1 MKFNTLIVAGVMG
14 LSISASAAS
23 AAKLT
28 FYCSAQEDWCQLMAR
43 SFEDAT
49 GINVNMTRKSSGE
62 TFAQIRAEASN
73 PKGDVWWGGTG
84 DPHLQ
89 AAEEGLTAEYMSP
102 MRDQLHPWAISQAE
116 SAGNKTIGIYSGAL
130 GYGYNTEV
138 LAANNL
144 PEPGCWKD
152 LLKPEYKG
160 HVQMANPNSSGTAY
174 TTLASM
180 VQIFGEDEGFEFM
193 KGLHSNINQYTKSGS
208 APIKAAGRGENT
220 IGIVFMHDA
229 VKQAVSGF
237 PVKVVAPCE
246 GTGYEIGSMSI
257 VDGARNMDEAK
268 AFYDWALTAEAQN
281 LALEVNA
288 FQVPSNTGAKTSPSA
303 PDMSS
308 IKLIDYNFKKYG
320 SSNERKRLLK
330 KWDDDVSVLPQYI
343 MHNCTAKQQIH
354 PTLILWIAIGWIGFF
369 ILPWYGVEDGFFS
382 FLWLFDGYP
391 FDADYAPAAILIL
404 QAEKL
409 WLAPMLLFLACPLLI
424 LKSHK
429 NDLWYSRLL
438 ILSGAGGLAYLTAQ
452 GFGIGIRGFNYPIL
466 SQIFGELG
474 DRQYGMGYGGLM
486 VASAFLFLLT
496 QGIAARGAVNGD
508 IFVVSAIGGVIA
520 IVATFVFFPIATM
533 LITAFVADDK
543 SYSIVIFFSKLFD
556 DRIWG
561 LGCFYGTRCGVA
573 WNSLFLA
580 ILVKSFN
587 RSANR
592 YAALCYWFSLNL
604 TIRPVWLCNGLFC
617 RSFRGGPNAVALW
630 LAGHF
635 NRANSGLHSDRLSRS
650 DWGCRRCFTLDGG
663 SCPNAARL
671 KMAGF
676 QNCFAAADAAG
687 ARQCVFTG
695 LYRKHG

>member
-130 GYGYNTEV
+130 GYGYNTE
-138 LAANNL
+138 LLEANNL

-320 SSNERKRLLK
+320 SSSERKRLLK
-330 KWDDDVSVLPQYI
+330 KWDDDVSVLPQ
-343 MHNCTAKQQIH
+343 
-354 PTLILWIAIGWIGFF
+354 
-369 ILPWYGVEDGFFS
+369 
-382 FLWLFDGYP
+382 
-391 FDADYAPAAILIL
+391 
-404 QAEKL
+404 
-409 WLAPMLLFLACPLLI
+409 
-424 LKSHK
+424 
-429 NDLWYSRLL
+429 
-438 ILSGAGGLAYLTAQ
+438 
-452 GFGIGIRGFNYPIL
+452 
-466 SQIFGELG
+466 
-474 DRQYGMGYGGLM
+474 
-486 VASAFLFLLT
+486 
-496 QGIAARGAVNGD
+496 
-508 IFVVSAIGGVIA
+508 
-520 IVATFVFFPIATM
+520 
-533 LITAFVADDK
+533 
-543 SYSIVIFFSKLFD
+543 
-556 DRIWG
+556 
-561 LGCFYGTRCGVA
+561 
-573 WNSLFLA
+573 
-580 ILVKSFN
+580 
-587 RSANR
+587 
-592 YAALCYWFSLNL
+592 
-604 TIRPVWLCNGLFC
+604 
-617 RSFRGGPNAVALW
+617 
-630 LAGHF
+630 
-635 NRANSGLHSDRLSRS
+635 
-650 DWGCRRCFTLDGG
+650 
-663 SCPNAARL
+663 
-671 KMAGF
+671 
-676 QNCFAAADAAG
+676 
-687 ARQCVFTG
+687 
-695 LYRKHG
+695 

>member
-130 GYGYNTEV
+130 GYGYNTEL

-193 KGLHSNINQYTKSGS
+193 KGLHSNINQYTKSVS

-320 SSNERKRLLK
+320 SSSERKRLLK
-330 KWDDDVSVLPQYI
+330 KWDDDVSVLPQ
-343 MHNCTAKQQIH
+343 
-354 PTLILWIAIGWIGFF
+354 
-369 ILPWYGVEDGFFS
+369 
-382 FLWLFDGYP
+382 
-391 FDADYAPAAILIL
+391 
-404 QAEKL
+404 
-409 WLAPMLLFLACPLLI
+409 
-424 LKSHK
+424 
-429 NDLWYSRLL
+429 
-438 ILSGAGGLAYLTAQ
+438 
-452 GFGIGIRGFNYPIL
+452 
-466 SQIFGELG
+466 
-474 DRQYGMGYGGLM
+474 
-486 VASAFLFLLT
+486 
-496 QGIAARGAVNGD
+496 
-508 IFVVSAIGGVIA
+508 
-520 IVATFVFFPIATM
+520 
-533 LITAFVADDK
+533 
-543 SYSIVIFFSKLFD
+543 
-556 DRIWG
+556 
-561 LGCFYGTRCGVA
+561 
-573 WNSLFLA
+573 
-580 ILVKSFN
+580 
-587 RSANR
+587 
-592 YAALCYWFSLNL
+592 
-604 TIRPVWLCNGLFC
+604 
-617 RSFRGGPNAVALW
+617 
-630 LAGHF
+630 
-635 NRANSGLHSDRLSRS
+635 
-650 DWGCRRCFTLDGG
+650 
-663 SCPNAARL
+663 
-671 KMAGF
+671 
-676 QNCFAAADAAG
+676 
-687 ARQCVFTG
+687 
-695 LYRKHG
+695 